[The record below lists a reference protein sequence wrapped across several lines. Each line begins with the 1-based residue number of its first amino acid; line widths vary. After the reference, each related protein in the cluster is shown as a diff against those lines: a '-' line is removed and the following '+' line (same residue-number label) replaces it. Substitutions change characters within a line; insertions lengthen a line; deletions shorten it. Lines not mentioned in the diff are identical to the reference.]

1 MKKEEYALLLLDNM
15 PLNGYFVV
23 AKKIGYL
30 NSDDLEERLD
40 YAIYEDIITGSKIYP
55 SSYEANEFINP
66 DEYQRQLPELK
77 WISRKV
83 VNQKKALDTVKSISN
98 DDIMPYMININTSK
112 EKKKNIYKEELDRH
126 KKVLKKINH
135 KR

>member
-1 MKKEEYALLLLDNM
+1 MEKEEYALLLLDNM

-23 AKKIGYL
+23 AKKIGFL
-30 NSDDLEERLD
+30 NSDNLEEQLD

-55 SSYEANEFINP
+55 SSYEANEFIKP

-98 DDIMPYMININTSK
+98 DDIMPYMININISK

-126 KKVLKKINH
+126 KKVLKKLEH
-135 KR
+135 RR